1 MLSVAD
7 LTKTYGTQV
16 VFDSVSFNIGDGE
29 RIGFV
34 GRNGSGKTTL
44 FRLITGEEEADSGT
58 IAIPRNY
65 SVGYLSQMLSF
76 SESSVLAEAMLGL
89 RENEDGVDESYKVK
103 SILSGLGLS
112 EIDFRKR
119 PSELSSG
126 FQIRLNLAKVL
137 VAEPDLLLLDEPT
150 NYLDIVSVRWLGQ
163 FLKSWKREI
172 ILITH
177 DRGFMDSVITH
188 AMAVHRKG
196 IRKVAGST
204 QKLYE
209 QILQD
214 EEVYEK
220 TRINDERKRKELE
233 QFINRFRA
241 QATRARAVQS
251 RIKALEKR
259 KSLGKLT
266 EERDLDFE
274 FPAAPFPG
282 KWLMDVQDLTFS
294 YDSTSPLIFDL
305 TFPIGKKDRIGIIG
319 KNGKGKTTLLNLLAG
334 ELVPASGTI
343 GRSSSLE
350 VSYFGQANIDRLN
363 PENTV
368 EEEILQ
374 SHPDASRGSARNICG
389 LMLFDGDRA
398 LKKISVLSG
407 GEKSRVL
414 LGKMLVRRANL
425 LLLDEP
431 TNHLDMES
439 VDSLVEAIDAFDG
452 GVMIATHSEMILHAV
467 AERLIVFDGGKPW
480 LFEGTYQDFLERVGW
495 QDEGTIARQPVRTEE
510 KRTDEKQWQKTER
523 KELKRIRADVIAE
536 RSRALAPLEKEIGRI
551 EKRIM
556 ELEVKVGDENSALI
570 RASQAGVGGT
580 ISALSVSIHNAKKE
594 IEELFQLLED
604 ASAEHATRAREF
616 ETRLEELE
624 LKKRPVA
631 TVRMTG
637 STINT

>member
-1 MLSVAD
+1 MLSVAN
-7 LTKTYGTQV
+7 LTKTYGLQV
-16 VFDSVSFNIGDGE
+16 VFDSVSFNISEGE
-29 RIGFV
+29 RIGLV

-44 FRLITGEEEADSGT
+44 FRLLTREEEPDSG
-58 IAIPRNY
+58 AISVPRNY
-65 SVGYLSQMLSF
+65 SMGYLSQMLSF
-76 SESSVLAEAMLGL
+76 SEEAVLGEAILGL
-89 RENEDGVDESYKVK
+89 RKNEDGIDESYKVK
-103 SILSGLGLS
+103 SILSGLGFD
-112 EIDFRKR
+112 EPDFLKK

-137 VAEPDLLLLDEPT
+137 VAQPDLLLLDEPT

-163 FLKSWKREI
+163 FLRAWKHELV
-172 ILITH
+172 LITH

-188 AMAVHRKG
+188 AMAIHRQG

-259 KSLGKLT
+259 KSLGRLT
-266 EERDLDFE
+266 EARDLDFE
-274 FPAAPFPG
+274 FPAAPFSG
-282 KWLMDVQDLTFS
+282 KWLMDVQDLGFS
-294 YDSTSPLIFDL
+294 YGSGTPLIFGL
-305 TFPIGKKDRIGIIG
+305 NFPIGKRDRIGVIG
-319 KNGKGKTTLLNLLAG
+319 KNGKGKTTLLSLLAG
-334 ELVPASGTI
+334 ELAPLRGTI

-350 VSYFGQANIDRLN
+350 VGYFGQANIDRLN
-363 PENTV
+363 GENTV

-374 SHPDASRGSARNICG
+374 AHPDSSRGSARNICG
-389 LMLFDGDRA
+389 IMLFDGDKA

-407 GEKSRVL
+407 GEKSRVY

-452 GVMIATHSEMILHAV
+452 AVVLATHSEMILHAV
-467 AERLIVFDGGKPW
+467 AERLIVFDGGHPW
-480 LFEGTYQDFLERVGW
+480 LFEGSYQDFLDRAGW
-495 QDEGTIARQPVRTEE
+495 QDEEATLRQTGGNGE
-510 KRTDEKQWQKTER
+510 KRWQKTEK
-523 KELKRIRADVIAE
+523 KELKRIRAEVIAE
-536 RSRALAPLEKEIGRI
+536 RSRALIPLEKEIARI

-556 ELEVKVGDENSALI
+556 ELEERVRDENAALI
-570 RASQAGVGGT
+570 RASRVGEGRT

-594 IEELFQLLED
+594 IEELFEHLETTSD
-604 ASAEHATRAREF
+604 EHSARVREF

-624 LKKRPVA
+624 PMKRSVEP
-631 TVRMTG
+631 VRMSSSKYT
-637 STINT
+637 

>member
-1 MLSVAD
+1 MA
-7 LTKTYGTQV
+7 Q
-16 VFDSVSFNIGDGE
+16 
-29 RIGFV
+29 
-34 GRNGSGKTTL
+34 
-44 FRLITGEEEADSGT
+44 
-58 IAIPRNY
+58 
-65 SVGYLSQMLSF
+65 
-76 SESSVLAEAMLGL
+76 
-89 RENEDGVDESYKVK
+89 
-103 SILSGLGLS
+103 
-112 EIDFRKR
+112 
-119 PSELSSG
+119 
-126 FQIRLNLAKVL
+126 
-137 VAEPDLLLLDEPT
+137 PDLLLLDEPT

-163 FLKSWKREI
+163 FLKSWKHELV
-172 ILITH
+172 LITH

-188 AMAVHRKG
+188 AMAIHRQG

-266 EERDLDFE
+266 EARDLDFE
-274 FPAAPFPG
+274 FPAAPFSG
-282 KWLMDVQDLTFS
+282 KWLMDVQDLGFS
-294 YDSTSPLIFDL
+294 YDSGSPLIFGL
-305 TFPIGKKDRIGIIG
+305 TFPIGKRDRIGIIG
-319 KNGKGKTTLLNLLAG
+319 KNGKGKTTLLSLLAG
-334 ELVPASGTI
+334 ELAPASGTI

-363 PENTV
+363 GENTV

-374 SHPDASRGSARNICG
+374 SHPDSSRGSARNICG

-414 LGKMLVRRANL
+414 LGKMLGETGEPAASRRADKPPRHGVGRFPRGSDRRL
-425 LLLDEP
+425 RR
-431 TNHLDMES
+431 
-439 VDSLVEAIDAFDG
+439 

-480 LFEGTYQDFLERVGW
+480 LFEGTYQDFLERAGW

-510 KRTDEKQWQKTER
+510 KRTEEKQWQKTER
-523 KELKRIRADVIAE
+523 K
-536 RSRALAPLEKEIGRI
+536 RS
-551 EKRIM
+551 
-556 ELEVKVGDENSALI
+556 
-570 RASQAGVGGT
+570 
-580 ISALSVSIHNAKKE
+580 
-594 IEELFQLLED
+594 
-604 ASAEHATRAREF
+604 
-616 ETRLEELE
+616 
-624 LKKRPVA
+624 
-631 TVRMTG
+631 
-637 STINT
+637 